1 MDTLPRLVVCCL
13 GVITCGLL
21 AGCEGRPGLIPNSD
35 PALNK
40 TSTQFAADAAKR
52 FPYPASLPH
61 VGTANGVAEVDLM
74 LTRLQILNASDE
86 DWNNIEIWV
95 NQNYVCHV
103 PSIPKGKQ
111 KVETIG
117 FEMLY
122 NASGDYFSTAGGKNP
137 VNLIEMRRNGKVYQL
152 PIVLAD

>member
-1 MDTLPRLVVCCL
+1 MFASPRFIFGFSLTACAIL
-13 GVITCGLL
+13 G
-21 AGCEGRPGLIPNSD
+21 GCEGRPGLVPNSD
-35 PALNK
+35 PALNR

-52 FPYPASLPH
+52 FPYPSTLPRG
-61 VGTANGVAEVDLM
+61 GTADGRAEVDVM
-74 LTRLQILNASDE
+74 LTRLQILNSSDE

-95 NQNYVCHV
+95 NQSYVCHI

-122 NASGDYFSTAGGKNP
+122 NANGDYFSTSGGKNP
-137 VNLIEMRRNGKVYQL
+137 INLVEMKRNGKLYQL